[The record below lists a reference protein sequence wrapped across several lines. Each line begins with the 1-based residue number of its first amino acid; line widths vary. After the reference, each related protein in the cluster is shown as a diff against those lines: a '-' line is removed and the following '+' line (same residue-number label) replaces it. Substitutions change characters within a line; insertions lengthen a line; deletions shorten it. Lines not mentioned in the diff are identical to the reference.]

1 MKLVQLGCG
10 ITGLVCAEHLAK
22 NPKVDE
28 LVLADMKTADAEKLV
43 SRLRNEKTSVEKVDA
58 GDQEAVRKL
67 LEGADIVVS
76 AVPAE
81 VNKKVIRTAAAA
93 GVDYVDYSLPV
104 DSMAEFE
111 ELDKHLASSGI
122 TALSAMGADPGISDV
137 FARYAADK
145 LDSPETARVMD
156 GDSGSAE
163 GFDFFTLWSPLEMV
177 EEVTVPAAVFKDGQF
192 EYLPPLHERQI
203 YEFPDPIGPL
213 PVYNTLHEE
222 TFLMPANIK
231 GLKYADFRIAVD
243 DNFAQVANTL
253 RRIGL
258 HSLKPIEVKGC
269 KVRPLDVVVELMPR
283 TTELAGKVKGYAGV
297 VVEVTGLKD
306 GKKMMAKVWTTMSH
320 EKAYELFKTNATGY
334 LVGTGGAVGTELLID
349 GVVKEKGF
357 LVPEQ
362 LPAEEVVKRLPPKHL
377 QVGQEM
383 VAL

>member
-10 ITGLVCAEHLAK
+10 ITGLVCAEHLAR

-28 LVLADMKTADAEKLV
+28 LVLADVKTADAETLA
-43 SRLRNEKTSVEKVDA
+43 SRLKSDKVTVKKVDA
-58 GDQEAVRKL
+58 GDQEAVRGL
-67 LEGADIVVS
+67 IDGAEIIVS

-81 VNKKVIRTAAAA
+81 VNKKVIRTAADA
-93 GVDYVDYSLPV
+93 GVNYLDYSLPV
-104 DSMAEFE
+104 DTIEEFE
-111 ELDKHLASSGI
+111 ELKKVVTDGGI
-122 TALSAMGADPGISDV
+122 VALTAMGADPGISDV

-145 LDSPETARVMD
+145 LDAPETARVMD

-177 EEVTVPAAVFKDGQF
+177 EEVTVPAAVFKDGEF
-192 EYLPPLHERQI
+192 TYLPPLHERQI

-243 DNFAQVANTL
+243 DGFAQVANTL

-269 KVRPLDVVVELMPR
+269 KVRPLDVVVALMPR
-283 TTELAGKVKGYAGV
+283 TTDLAGKVKGFAGV

-306 GKKMMAKVWTTMSH
+306 GKKMMAKVWTVMSH
-320 EKAYELFKTNATGY
+320 EKAYELYKTNATGY

-349 GVVKEKGF
+349 RVVRDKGLF
-357 LVPEQ
+357 VPEQ
-362 LPAEEVVKRLPPKHL
+362 LPAEEVVKRLPTKHL
-377 QVGQEM
+377 AVGQEM
-383 VAL
+383 TVL

>member
-28 LVLADMKTADAEKLV
+28 LVLADVNTADAEALA
-43 SRLRNEKTSVEKVDA
+43 SRLKNDKIKVKKTDA
-58 GDQEAVRKL
+58 ADQEAVRGL
-67 LEGADIVVS
+67 LNSAEIIVS
-76 AVPAE
+76 AVPSE
-81 VNKKVIRTAAAA
+81 VNKKVIRTAADA
-93 GVDYVDYSLPV
+93 GVNYVDYSLPI
-104 DSMAEFE
+104 DSMEEFE
-111 ELDKHLASSGI
+111 ELKKLIADSGVV
-122 TALSAMGADPGISDV
+122 ALTAMGADPGISDV

-145 LDSPETARVMD
+145 LDTPETARVMD

-177 EEVTVPAAVFKDGQF
+177 EEVTVPAAVFKDGEF
-192 EYLPPLHERQI
+192 TYLPPLHERQI
-203 YEFPDPIGPL
+203 YEFPEPIGPL

-222 TFLMPANIK
+222 TFLMPTNIK

-243 DNFAQVANTL
+243 DGFAQVANTL

-269 KVRPLDVVVELMPR
+269 KVRPLDVVVALMPR
-283 TTELAGKVKGYAGV
+283 TTDLAGKVKGFAGV

-306 GKKMMAKVWTTMSH
+306 GRKMKAKVWTVMSH
-320 EKAYELFKTNATGY
+320 EKAYELYKTNATGY
-334 LVGTGGAVGTELLID
+334 LVGTGGAIGAELLID
-349 GVVKEKGF
+349 KVVKDKGL

-362 LPAEEVVKRLPPKHL
+362 LPAEEVVKRLPAKHL
-377 QVGQEM
+377 NVGQEM